1 MKMQK
6 VLKDYNAAYVYTKD
20 ELDEAMKKAPWSH
33 KKWWKVKK
41 MRIRLKPLR
50 KPNAAEEIIAYLDIW
65 RN

>member
-1 MKMQK
+1 
-6 VLKDYNAAYVYTKD
+6 
-20 ELDEAMKKAPWSH
+20 
-33 KKWWKVKK
+33 